1 MIGVEEFREMLI
13 EIECIDRDVI
23 ERAGI
28 CPNTAARMMAD
39 PIRTF
44 RTMTVGE
51 RARFWPLV
59 EVSLARKKQGIAA

>member
-1 MIGVEEFREMLI
+1 MIGPEAFRELLI
-13 EIECIDRDVI
+13 AITFIDRDVI

-39 PIRTF
+39 PIKTF

-51 RARFWPLV
+51 RARLWPR
-59 EVSLARKKQGIAA
+59 SS